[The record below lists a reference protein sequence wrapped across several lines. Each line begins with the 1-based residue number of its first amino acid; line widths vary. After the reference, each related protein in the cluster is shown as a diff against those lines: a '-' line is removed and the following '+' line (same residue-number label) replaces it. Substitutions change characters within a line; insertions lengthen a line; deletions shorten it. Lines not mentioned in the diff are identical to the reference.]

1 MHHRLIEIWST
12 TLLTFLHSTI
22 FRHFFS
28 TICFSTFCFSVF
40 SLWKFL
46 LSTFNHLF
54 IRTYVSVDYAPPT
67 LSAIVENLNEEANQ
81 LNEIKNRIN
90 LVWSLAIL
98 DQANQQHAFYY
109 RHIFHF
115 LVFVCP
121 LPFFLLTLRFT
132 LLGNKIKKNLK
143 FN

>member
-1 MHHRLIEIWST
+1 
-12 TLLTFLHSTI
+12 
-22 FRHFFS
+22 
-28 TICFSTFCFSVF
+28 VF

-81 LNEIKNRIN
+81 LNEIKNRIG

-98 DQANQQHAFYY
+98 DQANQQHTFYY

-115 LVFVCP
+115 LVFACP
-121 LPFFLLTLRFT
+121 LPFFLLTLRLT
-132 LLGNKIKKNLK
+132 LLGNKIKEKNLNLILTLLK
-143 FN
+143 STKKNFYIKEKKIYFGLDLISCCINIIL

>member
-1 MHHRLIEIWST
+1 
-12 TLLTFLHSTI
+12 
-22 FRHFFS
+22 
-28 TICFSTFCFSVF
+28 VF

-81 LNEIKNRIN
+81 LNEIKNRIG

-121 LPFFLLTLRFT
+121 LPFFLLTVRFT

-143 FN
+143 FNYNFIEKHKKKSRQKKRVHNRKKKNFILVL